1 MVLEMKSR
9 LKERVRSYELSDFTR
24 GNEGE
29 IKKRIK
35 NKSNN
40 SLFWLMIELTISET
54 VLFLIPG
61 TKSLCLKFVNN
72 SECNLSPI

>member
-1 MVLEMKSR
+1 MTVVYINNMVLEMKSR
-9 LKERVRSYELSDFTR
+9 LKERIRSYELSDFTR

-40 SLFWLMIELTISET
+40 SLF
-54 VLFLIPG
+54 
-61 TKSLCLKFVNN
+61 
-72 SECNLSPI
+72 

>member
-1 MVLEMKSR
+1 MTVVYINNMVLEMKSR

-24 GNEGE
+24 ENEGE

-40 SLFWLMIELTISET
+40 SLF
-54 VLFLIPG
+54 
-61 TKSLCLKFVNN
+61 
-72 SECNLSPI
+72 